1 MESDDGA
8 GPAIRETP
16 GQERIM
22 YALRPTAGVPLGAGW
37 DITYSTLAAAVAAAQ
52 RERDAQ
58 VVDADTLQPIA
69 WGIDPAT
76 GIIVDMEDC
85 A

>member
-1 MESDDGA
+1 
-8 GPAIRETP
+8 
-16 GQERIM
+16 M

-58 VVDADTLQPIA
+58 VVDADTLEPIA
-69 WGIDPAT
+69 WDMHPMT
-76 GIIVDMEDC
+76 GEIMDLDDC